1 MPDMCVNQISSRICC
16 LILLLLTLYACNQ
29 TANNVKDQEK
39 QNQNSKSLTESF
51 LLRRGKLI
59 TSLELPGELIA
70 YQQVD
75 IYAKTNSFV
84 KKVLV
89 DVGAQVQTGQ
99 LLVTLEAPEISSQ
112 LQGANSRLSAQEAIL
127 KASNSSYHRL
137 FETSKTPGTI
147 SKNDLEQALARK
159 SADSAQLMANRSA
172 YKEVKDQLSYLSI
185 HAPFSGVISSRN
197 INPGAFVGPGGKS
210 SELPLFSLEQQDKL
224 RLVISIPEQYT
235 GQLAPKVD
243 VSFSIKALPGKKFH
257 ARIVRL
263 AGSLD
268 KKLRAERIEM
278 DVYNQEK
285 LLLPGMY
292 ADVTIPVSNAIPTFI
307 VPASALF
314 SSTEGNYV
322 LTVTDHKIHRIAVNR
337 GNENAG
343 FTEVYGKLTDKDTLV
358 LHATDEM
365 HESST
370 VQTKLI
376 EIKRDTVRVKL

>member
-1 MPDMCVNQISSRICC
+1 MPDMCLNQTSSKICC
-16 LILLLLTLYACNQ
+16 LFLLLLTLSACNQ
-29 TANNVKDQEK
+29 TPNVKKQEG
-39 QNQNSKSLTESF
+39 QGNNSSILYESF
-51 LLRRGKLI
+51 LLERGKLI

-89 DVGAQVQTGQ
+89 DVGSQVQTGQ

-112 LQGANSRLSAQEAIL
+112 LQGANSRLSAQEAIFR
-127 KASNSSYHRL
+127 ASNSAYHRL
-137 FETSKTPGTI
+137 LETSKTPGTI
-147 SKNDLEQALARK
+147 SKNDLDQALARK

-224 RLVISIPEQYT
+224 RLIISIPEQYT
-235 GQLAPKVD
+235 GQLSPKGE

-257 ARIVRL
+257 ASIVRL

-292 ADVTIPVSNAIPTFI
+292 ADVIIPVSNAIPAYI

-322 LTVTDHKIHRIAVNR
+322 LAVKDHKIHRVTVNR

-365 HESST
+365 QEGSII
-370 VQTKLI
+370 QDKLI
-376 EIKRDTVRVKL
+376 EVKRDTNKIKE

>member
-1 MPDMCVNQISSRICC
+1 MPKMCFNQTSARIFCIA
-16 LILLLLTLYACNQ
+16 LMLLTVFACNQ
-29 TANNVKDQEK
+29 SSTNVKDQEK
-39 QNQNSKSLTESF
+39 KIQTSSAPAESF
-51 LLRRGKLI
+51 LLERGKLI

-112 LQGANSRLSAQEAIL
+112 LQGANSRLSVQEAIFR
-127 KASNSSYHRL
+127 ASNSSFHRL
-137 FETSKTPGTI
+137 LETSRTPGTI

-159 SADSAQLMANRSA
+159 SADSAQLMASRSA

-210 SELPLFSLEQQDKL
+210 SELPLFSLEQQNKL

-235 GQLAPKVD
+235 GQLSPKGD
-243 VSFSIKALPGKKFH
+243 ISFTIKALPGKKFH
-257 ARIVRL
+257 ASIVRL

-278 DVYNQEK
+278 DVYNQNK
-285 LLLPGMY
+285 VLLPGMY
-292 ADVTIPVSNAIPTFI
+292 ADVIIPVSNAIPAFI

-322 LTVTDHKIHRIAVNR
+322 ILIKDHKIHKEAINR

-343 FTEVYGKLTDKDTLV
+343 FTEVYGKLTERDTLV

-365 HESST
+365 HEGT
-370 VQTKLI
+370 VVQTKLV
-376 EIKRDTVRVKL
+376 EIYRENGKIKE

>member
-1 MPDMCVNQISSRICC
+1 MPKMCFSQTSNRISWIT
-16 LILLLLTLYACNQ
+16 LLMLTVFACNQ
-29 TANNVKDQEK
+29 SSTNVKDQEK
-39 QNQNSKSLTESF
+39 QIQTSNAPAESF
-51 LLRRGKLI
+51 LLERGKLV

-89 DVGAQVQTGQ
+89 DVGAQVQKGQ

-112 LQGANSRLSAQEAIL
+112 LQGANSRLSVQEAIFR
-127 KASNSSYHRL
+127 ASNSSFHRL
-137 FETSKTPGTI
+137 LETSRTPGTI

-159 SADSAQLMANRSA
+159 SADSAQLMASRSA

-210 SELPLFSLEQQDKL
+210 SELPLFSLEQQNKL
-224 RLVISIPEQYT
+224 RLVVSIPEQNT
-235 GQLAPKVD
+235 GQLSPKGEI
-243 VSFSIKALPGKKFH
+243 SFTIKALPGKKFH
-257 ARIVRL
+257 ASIVRL

-278 DVYNQEK
+278 DVYNQDK

-292 ADVTIPVSNAIPTFI
+292 ADVIIPVFNAIPTFI

-322 LTVTDHKIHRIAVNR
+322 LLVRDHKVHKVTVNR
-337 GNENAG
+337 GNENVG
-343 FTEVYGKLTDKDTLV
+343 FTEVYGKLTERDTLI
-358 LHATDEM
+358 LHASDEI
-365 HESST
+365 HEGT
-370 VQTKLI
+370 IVQTKLI
-376 EIKRDTVRVKL
+376 GIKRESGKTKE

>member
-1 MPDMCVNQISSRICC
+1 MPKMCFSQTSNRISWIT
-16 LILLLLTLYACNQ
+16 LLMLTVFACNQ
-29 TANNVKDQEK
+29 SSTNVKDQEK
-39 QNQNSKSLTESF
+39 QIQTSNAPAESF
-51 LLRRGKLI
+51 LLERGKLV

-89 DVGAQVQTGQ
+89 DVGAQVQKGQ

-112 LQGANSRLSAQEAIL
+112 LQGANSRLSVQEAIFR
-127 KASNSSYHRL
+127 ASNSSFHRL
-137 FETSKTPGTI
+137 LETSRTPGTI

-159 SADSAQLMANRSA
+159 SADSAQLMASRSA

-210 SELPLFSLEQQDKL
+210 SELPLFSLEQQNKL
-224 RLVISIPEQYT
+224 RLVVSIPEQNT
-235 GQLAPKVD
+235 GQLSPKGEI
-243 VSFSIKALPGKKFH
+243 SFTIKALPGKKFH
-257 ARIVRL
+257 AIIVRL

-278 DVYNQEK
+278 DVYNQDK

-292 ADVTIPVSNAIPTFI
+292 ADVIIPVFNAIPTFI

-322 LTVTDHKIHRIAVNR
+322 LLVRDHKVHKVTVNR
-337 GNENAG
+337 GNENVG
-343 FTEVYGKLTDKDTLV
+343 FTEVYGKLTERDTLI
-358 LHATDEM
+358 LHASDEI
-365 HESST
+365 HEGT
-370 VQTKLI
+370 IVQTKLI
-376 EIKRDTVRVKL
+376 GIKRESGKTKE